1 MKYIGFPSPSYPLVA
16 TLERTYVVS
25 CKCESK
31 KEKSVGF
38 GSTMAIADI
47 WTTQDLESSR
57 NP

>member
-1 MKYIGFPSPSYPLVA
+1 VA

-47 WTTQDLESSR
+47 WTTPDLENSR
-57 NP
+57 NPLVGLKTHRRIGDK